1 MYASDVTIKPKRKTD
16 TKFGT
21 KVIASRDCIY
31 VDRYL
36 KADVKNLANLV
47 YRLMPHF
54 RKELDLPRDIT
65 IRLAKTKKRAN
76 NGVWYNESKTAVID
90 PRRKFSDALDTL
102 SHELIHAKQY
112 HTGQLSR
119 GDYDNNFHNK
129 WEGETVKSRGA
140 TYASYRKLPWE
151 KEAFGR
157 SSEILFKT
165 LIRAYDAGDINLN
178 VVKNNAG
185 WSFIKRN
192 RPDLAAIIEAE

>member
-65 IRLAKTKKRAN
+65 IRLAKT
-76 NGVWYNESKTAVID
+76 I
-90 PRRKFSDALDTL
+90 
-102 SHELIHAKQY
+102 
-112 HTGQLSR
+112 
-119 GDYDNNFHNK
+119 
-129 WEGETVKSRGA
+129 
-140 TYASYRKLPWE
+140 
-151 KEAFGR
+151 
-157 SSEILFKT
+157 
-165 LIRAYDAGDINLN
+165 
-178 VVKNNAG
+178 
-185 WSFIKRN
+185 
-192 RPDLAAIIEAE
+192 